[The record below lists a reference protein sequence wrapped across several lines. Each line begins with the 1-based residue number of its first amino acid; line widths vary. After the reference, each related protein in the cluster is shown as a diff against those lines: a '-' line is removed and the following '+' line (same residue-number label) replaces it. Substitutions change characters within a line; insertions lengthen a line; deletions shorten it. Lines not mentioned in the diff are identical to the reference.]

1 MKTLNLDPA
10 ALAKTTIFKG
20 RGCTECSRTGYRG
33 RTGIYEIFF
42 VDEEMRRLIYERVPS
57 NVLRTQARA
66 LGMRTL
72 REDGVR
78 KIMAGLSTPEEVI
91 SITASDQN

>member
-1 MKTLNLDPA
+1 
-10 ALAKTTIFKG
+10 
-20 RGCTECSRTGYRG
+20 
-33 RTGIYEIFF
+33 
-42 VDEEMRRLIYERVPS
+42 MRRLIYERVPS